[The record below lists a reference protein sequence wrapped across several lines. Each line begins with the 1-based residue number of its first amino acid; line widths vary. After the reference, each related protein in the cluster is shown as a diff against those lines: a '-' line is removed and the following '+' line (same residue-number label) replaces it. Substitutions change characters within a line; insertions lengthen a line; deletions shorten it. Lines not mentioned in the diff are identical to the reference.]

1 MDLKLPITLA
11 VTALLSWWLSGYDNH
26 LSGEHKAADLRRR
39 IVRCVVTL
47 LLVALAVGA
56 GLGEGQVG
64 GFIFIALVVPL
75 AVIWTGCLSEF
86 FAQAFH
92 SLIDSP
98 GDRPF
103 DPKKLTADLDQVAG
117 LCAQGRNDEAIK
129 LCTALVK
136 AGDASSLAME
146 AMLFRLYEQIFAED
160 RLLLSPPL
168 AEANRLSQE
177 GQLAEAE
184 SRLNLLVKQEPANLA
199 AIMMLVRVYA
209 GDSHHPHKAYDLL
222 RAIERRSGM
231 PPFFIAYARRC
242 VGQWLSPPAGE
253 EKSTEG
259 IESLLVDRSRL
270 NPAAKRPG
278 P

>member
-1 MDLKLPITLA
+1 MVLTLPITLV
-11 VTALLSWWLSGYDNH
+11 VTALLSWWLSGYDSH

-39 IVRCVVTL
+39 IIRCVVTL

-56 GLGEGQVG
+56 GLGEGKAG
-64 GFIFIALVVPL
+64 GFVFIALVVPL
-75 AVIWTGCLSEF
+75 AVIWTGCLSEC

-92 SLIDSP
+92 NLIDSP
-98 GDRPF
+98 GDWPF
-103 DPKKLTADLDQVAG
+103 DPKKLTADLDRVAG
-117 LCAQGRNDEAIK
+117 LFAQGRNEEAIK

-136 AGDASSLAME
+136 AGEASSLAME
-146 AMLFRLYEQIFAED
+146 AMLFRLYEEAFAEE

-177 GQLAEAE
+177 RQLAEAE
-184 SRLNLLVKQEPANLA
+184 SWLNLLLKKEPANLA
-199 AIMMLVRVYA
+199 AIMMLIRVYA
-209 GDSHHPHKAYDLL
+209 RDSHHPQKAYDLL
-222 RAIERRSGM
+222 RAIERRSGI

-253 EKSTEG
+253 EKSAEG

-270 NPAAKRPG
+270 NPAAKRPS